1 MIVMGIDPGFAT
13 TGYGIVDYVGN
24 RFRVLDY
31 GVIKTEADT
40 PFPERLLALH
50 TALDGL
56 IRNWKPEVMA
66 VEELF
71 FGANVTTGIKVGHA
85 RGVILLSAA
94 MLGIPAYEYTP
105 MQVKL
110 AVAGYGGA
118 KKPQVQQMVKVLLGL
133 EAIPRPDDAA
143 DALAVAICQAHTG
156 MLRARTIETGRSG
169 GSRAAKEAKASRQSV
184 KPS

>member
-156 MLRARTIETGRSG
+156 MLRARTIEPGRSG
-169 GSRAAKEAKASRQSV
+169 GSLAAKAAKASRQSV

>member
-1 MIVMGIDPGFAT
+1 MIVMGIDPGFAI
-13 TGYGIVDYVGN
+13 TGYGVVDYTGN

-31 GVIKTEADT
+31 GIIRTEAST
-40 PFPERLLALH
+40 LFPQRLLVLH
-50 TALDGL
+50 KEMGELMA
-56 IRNWKPEVMA
+56 RHKPDVMA

-71 FGANVTTGIKVGHA
+71 FNTNVTTCIKVGHA

-94 MLGIPAYEYTP
+94 IGGVPVFEYTP

-110 AVAGYGGA
+110 AVVGYGNA

-133 EAIPRPDDAA
+133 DAIPKPDDAA

-156 MLRARTIETGRSG
+156 MLRARG
-169 GSRAAKEAKASRQSV
+169 
-184 KPS
+184 